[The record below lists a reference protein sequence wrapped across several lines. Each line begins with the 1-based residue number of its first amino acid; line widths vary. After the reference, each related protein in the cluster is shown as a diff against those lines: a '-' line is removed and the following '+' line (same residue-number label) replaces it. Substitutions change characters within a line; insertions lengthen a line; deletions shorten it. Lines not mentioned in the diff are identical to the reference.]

1 MREKIKIQKGFIQIP
16 LLIIVIASIVVAL
29 AGTGVVLYKQGKL
42 SSITA
47 SVSQIFKEAE
57 EIVTTEKDGTKSEEE
72 SNGEISQS
80 GIESKFQEIETVERI
95 VPKKLS
101 EEAVGEKP
109 QPEEVLKEPREE
121 KEVEEEIGIVVEEKG
136 EIEEKAR
143 DVFER
148 NKIGVSKV
156 TVTPEMGTEVKGIIS
171 ENTVWATQNSPY
183 IITNDVLLEKGVTLR
198 IEPGVIVK
206 FQEGKGRGNK
216 GGFEIINKGNII
228 AKGSPN
234 NKIIFTSLEP
244 DPRLGDWGAIE
255 VIDGGSINF
264 DYTEIKYAS
273 TGVTVENA
281 SEIIIANSHFYDC
294 GTGIFVNKG
303 PAIISN
309 NLIENNYAG
318 ISFLHIPYSGPFDDG
333 TFHYQGL
340 RETKITYNTIRNNIG
355 QSSNEYHT
363 AIHIELNA
371 FLYSLIIS
379 YNDIYNNSGGIFVRE
394 TGGFNTSI
402 YKLPT
407 IEQNNI
413 YNNKFHYNNKDYTVF
428 VNGESEIEID
438 MSNNWWGTTDTKAI
452 DSLIYDYYES
462 FRPGT
467 INYQPIATSEIPSAG
482 VQ

>member
-1 MREKIKIQKGFIQIP
+1 MREKGFIQIP
-16 LLIIVIASIVVAL
+16 LLVIVIASIIIASVSV
-29 AGTGVVLYKQGKL
+29 GVVLHKQGKL
-42 SSITA
+42 AAITA
-47 SVSQIFKEAE
+47 DISQMFEGAE
-57 EIVTTEKDGTKSEEE
+57 ETITTEEEEAKSEELQATQRLE
-72 SNGEISQS
+72 EI
-80 GIESKFQEIETVERI
+80 QEEI
-95 VPKKLS
+95 KQKA
-101 EEAVGEKP
+101 EEEVVGEEP
-109 QPEEVLKEPREE
+109 QSEEVLKEPREE
-121 KEVEEEIGIVVEEKG
+121 KEAVKEIGIVIEE
-136 EIEEKAR
+136 EDVIEEKAR
-143 DVFER
+143 SAFER
-148 NKIGVSKV
+148 DQIGVSKV
-156 TVTPEMGTEVKGIIS
+156 SVTPEMGTEVKGIIS

-183 IITNDVLLEKGVTLR
+183 IITNDALIEKGVTLR

-206 FQEGKGRGNK
+206 FQEGEGRGNK

-244 DPRLGDWGAIE
+244 DPRSGDWGSIE

-273 TGVTVENA
+273 AGVTVENA
-281 SEIIIANSHFYDC
+281 SEIIITNSHFHNC

-318 ISFLHIPYSGPFDDG
+318 ISFLHIPYSGSFDSG
-333 TFHYQGL
+333 TFHYQGI
-340 RETKITYNTIRNNIG
+340 RETKITYNTIRNDIG

-379 YNDIYNNSGGIFVRE
+379 HNDIYNNSGGIFIRE

-413 YNNKFHYNNKDYTVF
+413 YNNKFHYNNKDYAVF
-428 VNGESEIEID
+428 LSGESKIEID
-438 MSNNWWGTTDTKAI
+438 MSNNWWGTTDTKTM
-452 DSLIYDYYES
+452 DSLIYDYYDS
-462 FRPGT
+462 FRPGI
-467 INYQPIATSEIPSAG
+467 INYQPIATSEIPDAG